1 MHLAEENVAANGV
14 TNVQVARLSAEE
26 FVEAHAQRRHF
37 RRLETAGI
45 DLGDAGGYRLETLF
59 VDPPRAGLDAAS
71 RGLAGSFERVGYIPC
86 NPETLALTPT
96 LPSPQP
102 LP

>member
-37 RRLETAGI
+37 RRLETA
-45 DLGDAGGYRLETLF
+45 
-59 VDPPRAGLDAAS
+59 
-71 RGLAGSFERVGYIPC
+71 
-86 NPETLALTPT
+86 
-96 LPSPQP
+96 
-102 LP
+102 